1 MVEHDRNDCKET
13 HSRGFGWRSGSDDP
27 MGSSM
32 ARFQRAATP
41 RTYGKQPGVPFSFE
55 NFPRRI
61 PTFSKSRFN
70 PRELPTR
77 NERRSGGPP
86 LISCSSRRQKELS
99 AMFKKLGISVA
110 SVAVCLGLLH
120 LAGLTSYTATAWS
133 NVSKKMRGQVP
144 IEFEIERLRHEVAQ
158 LVPDMKKHFNTIA
171 EEMVAVENLQKE
183 VTTTQAN
190 LKVQKQNILTMT
202 KDLESGNRYI
212 KYDGR
217 EYSAERIR
225 EKLTRDF
232 ATYKICET
240 ELKTKEQLLEAK
252 LRSLEAAREQLASL
266 KAQKQDL
273 EIQVAQLEADLKTVR
288 LAQTKNKFHLDD
300 SQLARCK
307 ATLADIRDR
316 LKVEKIVATEEGNMT
331 GDPIPVDKK
340 DVSTEDLVKKVRD
353 HLDKS
358 DVADKN

>member
-1 MVEHDRNDCKET
+1 MFRKI
-13 HSRGFGWRSGSDDP
+13 GF
-27 MGSSM
+27 
-32 ARFQRAATP
+32 
-41 RTYGKQPGVPFSFE
+41 
-55 NFPRRI
+55 
-61 PTFSKSRFN
+61 
-70 PRELPTR
+70 
-77 NERRSGGPP
+77 
-86 LISCSSRRQKELS
+86 
-99 AMFKKLGISVA
+99 SVA

-133 NVSKKMRGQVP
+133 NVSKKVKGQVP

-225 EKLTRDF
+225 EKLARDF
-232 ATYKICET
+232 STFQICET
-240 ELKTKEQLLEAK
+240 DLKTKEQLLDART
-252 LRSLEAAREQLASL
+252 RSLETAREQLAAL
-266 KAQKQDL
+266 KTQKQEL
-273 EIQVAQLEADLKTVR
+273 EVQVAQLEAELKTVR

-307 ATLADIRDR
+307 ATLAEIRDR
-316 LKVEKIVATEEGNMT
+316 LNVEKKVATMEANWS
-331 GDPIPVDKK
+331 DPSIPVEKK

-358 DVADKN
+358 DIADKN